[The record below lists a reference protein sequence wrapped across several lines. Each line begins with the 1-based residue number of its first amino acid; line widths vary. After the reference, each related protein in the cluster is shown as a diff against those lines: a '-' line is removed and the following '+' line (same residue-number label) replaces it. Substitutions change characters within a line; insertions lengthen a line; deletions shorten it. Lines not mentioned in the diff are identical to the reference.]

1 MIVTISLQ
9 SFYGTVKAYPRN
21 DAAKAFATIAG
32 TTTLTRATL
41 KQIVTLGYDV
51 VLINGNELTLDN
63 LTS

>member
-9 SFYGTVKAYPRN
+9 ASYGTVKAYPRN
-21 DAAKAFATIAG
+21 DAAKAFASIAG

-41 KQIVTLGYDV
+41 KQIVTLGYEV

-63 LTS
+63 LTH